1 MINKVL
7 FGTHE
12 GKEVYAYTL
21 DNGKDLSA
29 TILSYGGIIQK
40 LIYKGTDVV
49 LGRQSM
55 EEYLQ
60 NAGCLGAAIGRNSNR
75 IKDSKFNLN
84 GKTYTLFAN
93 NNGNNLH
100 GGKIGFDKRV
110 WDVEEKDGAEPA
122 ITLSRLSPDGEE
134 GFPGNAEVKI
144 TYTLTAENSIKL
156 HYEATCD
163 QDTLMNLTNHTY
175 FNLNGHDSGVI
186 DNQLIQ
192 MNCIFFTPNTEEC
205 MPYGEVLK
213 VDGTPFDMRTQKT
226 FKDGFS
232 SDYPQAT
239 LFNGFDHN
247 FMIDGEGYRLGVV
260 AKGDKT
266 GITMEMYTDTPAV
279 QLYTAN
285 FLTNDRVCK
294 DGVTYGL
301 HHGFCLETQE
311 VPNGINIPFIKSPI
325 LRKGDKYDTTT
336 EYKFK

>member
-192 MNCIFFTPNTEEC
+192 MNCSFFTPNTEEC

-213 VDGTPFDMRTQKT
+213 VDGTPFDMRIQKT